1 VHVIAFLAK
10 AHSQPSD
17 FVPAFSLTVEDGL
30 SESNNMCEYF
40 FNVRIVFIDYYECI
54 MKYIY
59 KHFIKATKASIYKP
73 EVG

>member
-1 VHVIAFLAK
+1 M
-10 AHSQPSD
+10 D
-17 FVPAFSLTVEDGL
+17 W
-30 SESNNMCEYF
+30 SESSNTCEYF
-40 FNVRIVFIDYYECI
+40 FGVRIVFIDYYEYI

>member
-1 VHVIAFLAK
+1 M
-10 AHSQPSD
+10 D
-17 FVPAFSLTVEDGL
+17 W
-30 SESNNMCEYF
+30 SEFINTCEYF
-40 FNVRIVFIDYYECI
+40 FGVRIVFIDYYEYI